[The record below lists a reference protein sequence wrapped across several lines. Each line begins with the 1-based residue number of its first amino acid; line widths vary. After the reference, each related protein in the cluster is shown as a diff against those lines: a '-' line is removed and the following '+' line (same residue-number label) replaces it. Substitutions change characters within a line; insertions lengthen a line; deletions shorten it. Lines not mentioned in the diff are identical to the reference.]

1 MKILVTGANGFI
13 GKNLVEALIQVKK
26 VEIVKHLRGDSVES
40 LFEKLKTTDLIFHIA
55 GVNRNHSDLEFVK
68 GNLDSTSNIT
78 NYLLER
84 SRSIPIVFTSS
95 IQSGSESIYG
105 KTKAAAESLILRYA
119 ELSGA
124 PVKIYRLPNVF
135 GKFSKPDYNSVVA
148 TFCYRTINNIPVVV
162 HNESSLVKLVY
173 IDDVVSSMACV
184 LSKSVSNVVFERVQ
198 PEFEISVGKLLK
210 MIQGLALSWKTD
222 ECDEC
227 EGADPVL
234 LRSLKL
240 TFESFQ
246 KPLL

>member
-1 MKILVTGANGFI
+1 MKVLVTGANGFI

-162 HNESSLVKLVY
+162 FEDLRRELAKFAVGEQ
-173 IDDVVSSMACV
+173 VVIE
-184 LSKSVSNVVFERVQ
+184 FERVSY
-198 PEFEISVGKLLK
+198 P
-210 MIQGLALSWKTD
+210 
-222 ECDEC
+222 
-227 EGADPVL
+227 
-234 LRSLKL
+234 
-240 TFESFQ
+240 FESPDKSELPDDTKLPADELERLRGRLQ
-246 KPLL
+246 RREKRETLTLPVTLGKRQEIPRDR